1 MIVLASD
8 EEHRA
13 DYGMPAEVCASDWR
27 GQCTGAACPGQP
39 GKCTDGVTLQLQ
51 RGAAASSPDARVR
64 S

>member
-13 DYGMPAEVCASDWR
+13 DYGMPAEACASDWL
-27 GQCTGAACPGQP
+27 GQCGGVGCAEQP
-39 GKCTDGVTLQLQ
+39 AKCTPGVRLQQQ
-51 RGAAASSPDARVR
+51 RRAAGSSPDARVQ